1 MTLTGTLADRD
12 AWTADLCSIDLALG
26 VVGTR
31 SGMLIMREAHY
42 GTTRYDDFVSRVG
55 VTEKVAAGRLRDLVD
70 AGLLERRPY
79 RAPGSRTRHEY
90 VLTPAG
96 ADLAPVLLALMQW
109 GDRHLTGE
117 RGPALHAHHRECG
130 APVTVQARCCRGHA
144 VAGED
149 IALSATPAADD
160 ARAPDAQP

>member
-1 MTLTGTLADRD
+1 MSLTGRLADRD
-12 AWTADLCSIDLALG
+12 NWLADRCSIDLSLG

-42 GTTRYDDFVSRVG
+42 GTTRFDDFVSRVG
-55 VTEKVAAGRLRDLVD
+55 ITEKVAAGRLRELVN

-79 RAPGSRTRHEY
+79 RAPGARTRHEY

-117 RGPALHAHHRECG
+117 RGPALQAHHEGCD
-130 APVTVQARCCRGHA
+130 APVTVQAHCARGH
-144 VAGED
+144 VVPGDE
-149 IALSATPAADD
+149 IALSPTDPDG
-160 ARAPDAQP
+160 ARR